1 MSDNENDSFLLYVNN
16 NIDNNLYQDSALNKS
31 SCILLSTLKENGK
44 FSCYN
49 RDMEIIS
56 NYIKNYY
63 NKYKKY
69 PKTKM
74 NFYKYGR
81 LL

>member
-1 MSDNENDSFLLYVNN
+1 
-16 NIDNNLYQDSALNKS
+16 
-31 SCILLSTLKENGK
+31 LKENGK
-44 FSCYN
+44 YSCYN
-49 RDMEIIS
+49 RDMKINS

-81 LL
+81 LLWKGAFGKANLFLHVLTGRLVGNKINK